1 MFRSFTDRVF
11 GGVCGGL
18 GAVFPLN
25 AWWFRVLFL
34 VMSIV
39 SMGAF
44 AALYLLLWWI
54 VPQESLAQRRRG
66 SSGRLLLAILLTVLT
81 VGGWVASLNGVLLS
95 PSGTD
100 LYWPIILMALGV
112 VFFLR
117 QVRA

>member
-18 GAVFPLN
+18 AAVFPLN
-25 AWWFRVLFL
+25 AWWFRVSFI

-39 SMGAF
+39 SLGAF

-54 VPQESLAQRRRG
+54 VPQESLALRRQG
-66 SSGRLLLAILLTVLT
+66 ASGRLLLVIILTVLT
-81 VGGWVASLNGVLLS
+81 VAGWIASMNGLLLAPGGA
-95 PSGTD
+95 D
-100 LYWPIILMALGV
+100 LYGPILALVLGV